1 MFRSTNRVLEPRSH
15 IGITYVV
22 REHPS
27 PTLEEGQ
34 SSSDASQL
42 PMIHMLVVNITFRN
56 KNAFF
61 FQDHNYWNRT
71 SSKSYI

>member
-1 MFRSTNRVLEPRSH
+1 MW
-15 IGITYVV
+15 YVSIHHQLLRKDV
-22 REHPS
+22 
-27 PTLEEGQ
+27 GQ

-61 FQDHNYWNRT
+61 FKITIIGIEQVASRI
-71 SSKSYI
+71 SKAWQTTMI